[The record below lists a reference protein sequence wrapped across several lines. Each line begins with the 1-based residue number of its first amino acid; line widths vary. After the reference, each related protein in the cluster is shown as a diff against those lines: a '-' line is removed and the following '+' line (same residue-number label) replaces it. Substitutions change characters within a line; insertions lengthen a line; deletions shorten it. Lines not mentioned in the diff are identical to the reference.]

1 MSKINVGSKI
11 VFQWLSMGQNVAVLH
26 TLDIFQANLRTWDN
40 NSKIEKHSVA
50 FTLILNTEKKQNKT
64 KKQSC

>member
-1 MSKINVGSKI
+1 
-11 VFQWLSMGQNVAVLH
+11 MGQNVSVLH

-50 FTLILNTEKKQNKT
+50 FTLILNTEKTNKN
-64 KKQSC
+64 KKNRVMLKGVT

>member
-40 NSKIEKHSVA
+40 SKIEKHSVA
-50 FTLILNTEKKQNKT
+50 FTLILNTEKTKTKNKT
-64 KKQSC
+64 ESC